1 MRILQQRFV
10 SLLLIA
16 MLVSTGCSAIHT
28 QAGEDD
34 SFTPL
39 HAKKEEPV
47 SATDPSSLPSSPL
60 PPSQQLQLLQSNEL
74 PSLMV
79 HTGETDIPVA
89 QSSYCWGDLGCSD
102 YTSDPKMLD
111 DQTLPTIT
119 PGANIELVFP
129 YDPAPS
135 QIQVTSL
142 GTSTSVDSVIALR
155 DWTFDAPLKRGTYFY
170 TFQAYWTSEDG
181 MYTQGDT
188 SFVFGFRIE

>member
-10 SLLLIA
+10 SLLLIT
-16 MLVSTGCSAIHT
+16 MLVSTGCSASHT
-28 QAGEDD
+28 QSGGDD

-39 HAKKEEPV
+39 HAKEEEPV
-47 SATDPSSLPSSPL
+47 SATDSSSLPSSPL
-60 PPSQQLQLLQSNEL
+60 PPSQQLQPLQPNEL
-74 PSLMV
+74 PSLVV
-79 HTGETDIPVA
+79 HAGEMDIPVA
-89 QSSYCWGDLGCSD
+89 QSSYCWGDLGCRD

-111 DQTLPTIT
+111 DQTLPTLSS
-119 PGANIELVFP
+119 GAAIALVFP
-129 YDPAPS
+129 YDPAPN

-142 GTSTSVDSVIALR
+142 GTSASVDSVIALR

-188 SFVFGFRIE
+188 SFVFGFQIE